1 MKAEEKDY
9 ALRNVTALN
18 FKTGK
23 NFKLYLDSFNG
34 ILTDRVHIL
43 QDDTKDIWEPIY
55 KEAGFKILSLG
66 YNKSIAYES
75 EKALEKVDLL
85 GL

>member
-9 ALRNVTALN
+9 TLRNVNVLN

-23 NFKLYLDSFNG
+23 NFKLYIDSFSG

-55 KEAGFKILSLG
+55 KEAGFKIKSLG
-66 YNKSIAYES
+66 NGRSVAYEGNQV
-75 EKALEKVDLL
+75 LTL
-85 GL
+85 